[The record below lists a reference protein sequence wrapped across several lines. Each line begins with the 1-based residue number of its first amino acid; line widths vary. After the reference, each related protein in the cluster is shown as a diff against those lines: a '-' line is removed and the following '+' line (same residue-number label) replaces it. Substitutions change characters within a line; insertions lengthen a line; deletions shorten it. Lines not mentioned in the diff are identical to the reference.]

1 MNLLEIAEDTAN
13 KALTVLKSFIEDAG
27 VISSNEKDIKTRA
40 DMELSAFIIAQL
52 ERTGI
57 PVITEEA
64 EYINGKLPRKC
75 WIIDPID
82 GTLNFN
88 RKFPFV
94 GISIC
99 LWDDNKPVIGV
110 VKDIFNDLTYASSL
124 NMGAKIGSET
134 IRVSKVNRVSEAV
147 LATGFPSGGS
157 YDTEDLMSFV
167 KKVQDFKKI
176 RAIGSASLMLSYVAR
191 GVFDAYFEKDIYLWD
206 VAAGLSLVTEAG
218 GKIYYSQKADS
229 HKYDVLAANP
239 LIFDEVKRL
248 LIK

>member
-1 MNLLEIAEDTAN
+1 MNLLGIAEDTAN
-13 KALTVLKSFIEDAG
+13 KALTMVKMFMEDAG
-27 VISSNEKDIKTRA
+27 VISSKGKDIKTRA
-40 DMELSAFIIAQL
+40 DMQLSIFIISQL
-52 ERTGI
+52 EQTGI
-57 PVITEEA
+57 PIITEEA
-64 EYINGKLPRKC
+64 EYKNGKIPRKC

-88 RKFPFV
+88 RKFPCV

-99 LWDDNKPVIGV
+99 LWEDNKPVIGV
-110 VKDIFNDLTYASSL
+110 IKDIFNDLTYSSSM
-124 NMGAKIGSET
+124 NMGARIGSET
-134 IRVSKVNRVSEAV
+134 IQVSKVNRIGEAV

-157 YDTEDLMSFV
+157 YATEDLLSFV

-176 RAIGSASLMLSYVAR
+176 RAIGSASLMLSYVAC

-206 VAAGLSLVTEAG
+206 VAAGLSLVNEAG
-218 GKIYYSQKADS
+218 GKVYYSQKADS
-229 HKYDVLAANP
+229 YKYDVLAANP

>member
-1 MNLLEIAEDTAN
+1 MNFLEIAEETAD
-13 KALTVLKSFIEDAG
+13 KALMVVKRFTEDVG
-27 VISSNEKDIKTRA
+27 IISSKEKDIKTKA
-40 DMELSAFIIAQL
+40 DMELSAFIMAQL

-57 PVITEEA
+57 PVISEEA
-64 EYINGKLPRKC
+64 EYKNGELPGKC

-88 RKFPFV
+88 RKFPCV

-99 LWDDNKPVIGV
+99 LWEENKPVIGV
-110 VKDIFNDLTYASSL
+110 VKDIFNDLTYVSSL
-124 NMGAKIGSET
+124 NMGARIGSET
-134 IRVSKVNRVSEAV
+134 IQVSKVNTVAEAV

-157 YDTEDLMSFV
+157 YDTEDLLSFV

-218 GKIYYSQKADS
+218 GKVYYSKKGDS
-229 HKYDVLAANP
+229 HKYDVLATNP
-239 LIFDEVKRL
+239 LIFEEVKIL